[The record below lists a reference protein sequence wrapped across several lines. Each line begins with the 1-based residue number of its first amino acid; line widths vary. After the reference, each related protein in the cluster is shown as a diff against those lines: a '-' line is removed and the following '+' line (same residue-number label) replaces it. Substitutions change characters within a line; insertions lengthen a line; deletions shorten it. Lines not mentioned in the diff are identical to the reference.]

1 MNARFNPA
9 IPQQTVD
16 ELLAENALM
25 FAALRAISDTD
36 SRYGLD
42 MKECASSV
50 VSNVL
55 ETRTD
60 NKIKR
65 SLT

>member
-16 ELLAENALM
+16 ELLTENAFM
-25 FAALRAISDTD
+25 FAVLQAISNTD
-36 SRYGLD
+36 SRYGLE
-42 MKECASSV
+42 MKECAAGSV
-50 VSNVL
+50 NHVL

-60 NKIKR
+60 NQIKR
-65 SLT
+65 SIQ

>member
-9 IPQQTVD
+9 IQQQTVD

-25 FAALRAISDTD
+25 FAALRAISETD

-42 MKECASSV
+42 MKGCASSV
-50 VSNVL
+50 VSHIL

-60 NKIKR
+60 NQIKR
-65 SLT
+65 SLQ